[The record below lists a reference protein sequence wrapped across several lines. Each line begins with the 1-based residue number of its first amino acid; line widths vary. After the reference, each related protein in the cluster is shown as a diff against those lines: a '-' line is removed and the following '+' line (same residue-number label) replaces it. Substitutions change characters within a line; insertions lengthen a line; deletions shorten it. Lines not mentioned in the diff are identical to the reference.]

1 MSLLSL
7 PSSPSLFSPSFP
19 LLSLIIPSPP
29 FPSPPPLVL
38 LPPQLSVTSVTA
50 PEGANNFL
58 ESCRD
63 TMNRVEL
70 INGAP
75 EWFFPNGS
83 SASNHNVLSLT
94 DIVRTDAGPYECRA
108 NLTIFTGGTTILVTT
123 LDIIIECEL
132 FFLDKN
138 IFCPI

>member
-7 PSSPSLFSPSFP
+7 PSSPSLFSPSFS

-38 LPPQLSVTSVTA
+38 FPPQLSVTSVTE
-50 PEGANNFL
+50 PEDANSVL
-58 ESCRD
+58 QRCRD

-70 INGAP
+70 INGDP

-83 SASNHNVLSLT
+83 SASSNDVLTLMK
-94 DIVRTDAGPYECRA
+94 IVRTDAGPYECRA
-108 NLTIFTGGTTILVTT
+108 NLTTVSGGTTILVTT
-123 LDIIIECEL
+123 FDVIIECKL
-132 FFLDKN
+132 FFG
-138 IFCPI
+138 